1 MGFMVWTL
9 KPLVIW
15 KGDSGGINRESR
27 GEAQGLCLV
36 FVCYYYYTY
45 EEGLYTDRAVLFIE
59 FPSCIIAGGVRGCRG
74 TDCRDQYGRQLYYVE
89 YR

>member
-45 EEGLYTDRAVLFIE
+45 EEGLYTGRFCLLNFLLVLLRGG
-59 FPSCIIAGGVRGCRG
+59 CVAAAGLTAGISTVGNY
-74 TDCRDQYGRQLYYVE
+74 TT
-89 YR
+89 